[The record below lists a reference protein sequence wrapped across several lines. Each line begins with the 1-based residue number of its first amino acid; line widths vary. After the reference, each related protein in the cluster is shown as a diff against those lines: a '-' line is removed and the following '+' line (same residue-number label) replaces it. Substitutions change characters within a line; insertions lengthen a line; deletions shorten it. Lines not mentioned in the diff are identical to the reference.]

1 MPPTYTVGYVDVVEG
16 PTHTKVS
23 AKKLK
28 PEVKDYLAE
37 LRAATP
43 QQLREKLVARD
54 MELSEMQERNLD
66 LKDEIKDLK
75 DEVRD
80 LKRKLRQREEA
91 LRCISNMCNTATYT
105 ETYRC

>member
-1 MPPTYTVGYVDVVEG
+1 MPPTYGPVDIVEG
-16 PTHTKVS
+16 PTCSKVS
-23 AKKLK
+23 TKLK
-28 PEVKDYLAE
+28 PEVKDYLAD

-43 QQLREKLVARD
+43 QQLREKVVARD
-54 MELSEMQERNLD
+54 MELSEMQEKGRD

-75 DEVRD
+75 DQVRD

-91 LRCISNMCNTATYT
+91 LRCIANLCHTAT